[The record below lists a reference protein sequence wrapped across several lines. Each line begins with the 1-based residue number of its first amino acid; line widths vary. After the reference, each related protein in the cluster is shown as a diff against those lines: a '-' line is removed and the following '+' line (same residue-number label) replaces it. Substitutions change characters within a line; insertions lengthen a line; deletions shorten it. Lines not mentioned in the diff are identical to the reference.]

1 MKKRAKLLQINI
13 YNLTKKK
20 IVNQMRIKRLV
31 RYVLKKEDFKNLNI
45 LNIIIADA
53 RYLKDLNKKFFNK
66 NRTTNV
72 ISFNLDY
79 IGEIYISVED
89 IGMTSDLYYYL
100 VHGLLHIVG
109 YDHQNK
115 ITQKLMDNKCQRY
128 LKKFS
133 IL

>member
-1 MKKRAKLLQINI
+1 
-13 YNLTKKK
+13 
-20 IVNQMRIKRLV
+20 MRIKRLV